1 MSLKKISWWINF
13 FFQDYCILCLKVILQ
28 HSICLRHYFLWQVL
42 WCLYQ
47 FWNSTN
53 PKICI
58 PDQLQLW
65 QLKHLMSRERVNIQ
79 KKYWTHI
86 FRNLKSI
93 YVSDFFCT
101 DFKKGLIFLKNRNV
115 CISLKNKLYFCHS
128 LKKMKVILL
137 RKKEHVC
144 LYLFPL
150 QNHYFTRIL

>member
-13 FFQDYCILCLKVILQ
+13 FFQDYCILCLKVILR

-47 FWNSTN
+47 FWNFTN

-65 QLKHLMSRERVNIQ
+65 QLKHLMSRERVWG
-79 KKYWTHI
+79 KKNWTH
-86 FRNLKSI
+86 K
-93 YVSDFFCT
+93 YMW
-101 DFKKGLIFLKNRNV
+101 LIFFVRLINRIV

-128 LKKMKVILL
+128 LTKMKVIHL
-137 RKKEHVC
+137 RKKRYMNME
-144 LYLFPL
+144 L
-150 QNHYFTRIL
+150 ILLIF